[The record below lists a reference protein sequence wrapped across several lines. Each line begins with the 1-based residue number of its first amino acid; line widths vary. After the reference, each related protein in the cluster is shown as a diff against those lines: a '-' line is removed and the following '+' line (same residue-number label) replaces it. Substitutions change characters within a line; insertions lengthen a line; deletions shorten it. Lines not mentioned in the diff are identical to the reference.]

1 MRSGR
6 DNVRGRSYAC
16 GLTLLGALALGHAA
30 PAAAS
35 DTELGPYFQTMRSAP
50 VRVAPAPPRQVQVVA
65 APGARTYR
73 TTNSAGAFDTAT
85 LERTVFNH
93 INLYRM
99 SRGMRPLAEHGE
111 LASVAR
117 NHASGVVNGSQ
128 PFNHSGM
135 RDRLMPFMG
144 GFGSRA
150 GGEIL
155 AYNRGAA
162 DPARTAMVSWLNSP
176 THKDVIETD
185 YTRMGV
191 GVAVAA
197 DGRHYFTVL
206 FLR

>member
-1 MRSGR
+1 MRIGR
-6 DNVRGRSYAC
+6 AAGRSYTR
-16 GLTLLGALALGHAA
+16 GLALLGALALALAA
-30 PAAAS
+30 PATAA
-35 DTELGPYFQTMRSAP
+35 DAELGPYFQTMRTTPARIAP
-50 VRVAPAPPRQVQVVA
+50 VKAAPTRAFPHAAPPT
-65 APGARTYR
+65 RTYR
-73 TTNSAGAFDTAT
+73 ASYGPSAFDTAT

-93 INLYRM
+93 INLHRV

-111 LASVAR
+111 LAAVAR

-128 PFNHSGM
+128 AFNHSGM
-135 RDRLMPFMG
+135 RERLMPFMG

-155 AYNRGAA
+155 AYNRGTA

-176 THKDVIETD
+176 THKDVIESD
-185 YTRMGV
+185 FTRMGV